1 MTERSDPVICAS
13 FYINAAETALAEH
26 FGTPVTYSIEV
37 GRRVVGTRSIEDR
50 QIGLELA
57 RAALEFEW
65 KVKHD

>member
-1 MTERSDPVICAS
+1 MTERSDPVICGS
-13 FYINAAETALAEH
+13 FYINAAETALAEYY
-26 FGTPVTYSIEV
+26 GIPVTYSVEV
-37 GRRVVGTRSIEDR
+37 GRQVVRSRSIVDR

>member
-26 FGTPVTYSIEV
+26 FGTPVTYSIE
-37 GRRVVGTRSIEDR
+37 DR
-50 QIGLELA
+50 QIGLEIA
-57 RAALEFEW
+57 RAALEFGW